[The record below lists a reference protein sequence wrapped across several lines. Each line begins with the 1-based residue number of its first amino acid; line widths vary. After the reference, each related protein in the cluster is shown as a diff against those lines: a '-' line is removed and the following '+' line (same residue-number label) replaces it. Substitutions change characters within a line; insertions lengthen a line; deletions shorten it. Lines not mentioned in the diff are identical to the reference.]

1 MPITLF
7 DSLTRETRELRR
19 PDPQNPRDVFSFYNC
34 GPTVYAPAH
43 IGNFRTFVINDV
55 LRRLLELEFGASH
68 VKHVRNLTDVDD
80 KTIRRAREEGRPLG
94 AVTQQWTDKFHA
106 DCAALNCLP
115 PNVEPTATGHIRE
128 QVDMI
133 DVLMKKGNAYRAADG
148 SVYFKVSSFGEYGH
162 LSRVKERELQPGS
175 ALNNPPVLRIRGVN
189 SISSGIYPPVVIDGV
204 TVFTGSAGGAVGND
218 PLAILSKTG
227 MDQGS
232 VFVATCVAAAVSTM
246 VMALYANYPIALAPG
261 MGINAFFAFTVVLA
275 YKYTWQQAL
284 AAVFC
289 SGVLFFL
296 ISVFRI
302 RQYVI
307 ESIPQNLKLAV
318 SAGVGLFLGIIA
330 LEEAKVVVANPAT
343 LVSMGDLKNPVAALA
358 LLGFVLIVALN
369 YRQVIGGTLI
379 GILAVTAV
387 GIPLG
392 LAHYSGIVSL
402 PPSIKPTLLQLDFSR
417 VFEGTF
423 LIVVFSILFI
433 DVFDNAGTLIGVT
446 HRTGLMKNGKLARMK
461 EALIS
466 DSFAAM
472 FGAAIGT
479 STTTS
484 YIESA
489 AGVSA
494 GGRTGLTA
502 AFVSIFFLLALLFA
516 PLAGMIP
523 AYATSAALLYVACVM
538 ARGLAEIDW
547 EDITEY
553 APAVVTAITMPLTY
567 SIATGIGL
575 GFITYALV
583 KLISGKVKDASPAV
597 IVLAVLFAIKFA
609 VSG

>member
-1 MPITLF
+1 
-7 DSLTRETRELRR
+7 
-19 PDPQNPRDVFSFYNC
+19 
-34 GPTVYAPAH
+34 
-43 IGNFRTFVINDV
+43 
-55 LRRLLELEFGASH
+55 
-68 VKHVRNLTDVDD
+68 
-80 KTIRRAREEGRPLG
+80 
-94 AVTQQWTDKFHA
+94 
-106 DCAALNCLP
+106 
-115 PNVEPTATGHIRE
+115 
-128 QVDMI
+128 
-133 DVLMKKGNAYRAADG
+133 
-148 SVYFKVSSFGEYGH
+148 
-162 LSRVKERELQPGS
+162 
-175 ALNNPPVLRIRGVN
+175 
-189 SISSGIYPPVVIDGV
+189 
-204 TVFTGSAGGAVGND
+204 
-218 PLAILSKTG
+218 
-227 MDQGS
+227 
-232 VFVATCVAAAVSTM
+232 
-246 VMALYANYPIALAPG
+246 
-261 MGINAFFAFTVVLA
+261 MGINAFFAFTVVLT

-307 ESIPQNLKLAV
+307 DSIPQNLKLAV

-330 LEEAKVVVANPAT
+330 LEEAKVVVDHPAT
-343 LVSMGDLKNPVAALA
+343 LVTLGDLRNPEAALM
-358 LLGFVLIVALN
+358 LLGFVLIAALN
-369 YRQVIGGTLI
+369 FRRVLGGTLI
-379 GILAVTAV
+379 GILVATVI
-387 GIPLG
+387 GLPFG
-392 LAHYSGIVSL
+392 LAKFTGVVSM
-402 PPSIKPTLLQLDFSR
+402 PPSIAPTLLQLDFSR
-417 VFEGTF
+417 LWELTF

-461 EALIS
+461 QALIS

-472 FGAAIGT
+472 FGAVIGT

-502 AFVSIFFLLALLFA
+502 AFVGLFFLLALFFA
-516 PLAGMIP
+516 PLAGMVP
-523 AYATSAALLYVACVM
+523 AYASAAALLYVACVM

-575 GFITYALV
+575 GFITYALC
-583 KLISGKVKDASPAV
+583 KIISGKAREASPAV
-597 IVLAVLFAIKFA
+597 MVLAGLFAIKFA
-609 VSG
+609 VTG

>member
-1 MPITLF
+1 MVKQAKRASRGDESQIVRGL
-7 DSLTRETRELRR
+7 DR
-19 PDPQNPRDVFSFYNC
+19 Y
-34 GPTVYAPAH
+34 
-43 IGNFRTFVINDV
+43 
-55 LRRLLELEFGASH
+55 FGLSGQG
-68 VKHVRNLTDVDD
+68 TDVR
-80 KTIRRAREEGRPLG
+80 TEFIA
-94 AVTQQWTDKFHA
+94 
-106 DCAALNCLP
+106 
-115 PNVEPTATGHIRE
+115 
-128 QVDMI
+128 
-133 DVLMKKGNAYRAADG
+133 
-148 SVYFKVSSFGEYGH
+148 
-162 LSRVKERELQPGS
+162 
-175 ALNNPPVLRIRGVN
+175 
-189 SISSGIYPPVVIDGV
+189 GV
-204 TVFTGSAGGAVGND
+204 TTFLTMVYIVFVN
-218 PLAILSKTG
+218 PIILGKTG
-227 MDQGS
+227 MDQGA
-232 VFVATCVAAAVSTM
+232 VFVATCVAAAVSTL

-261 MGINAFFAFTVVLA
+261 MGINAFFAFTVVLT

-307 ESIPQNLKLAV
+307 DAIPQNLKLAV

-330 LEEAKVVVANPAT
+330 LEEAKVVVDHPAT
-343 LVSMGDLKNPVAALA
+343 LVTLGDLTNPQPVLM
-358 LLGFVLIVALN
+358 LLGFVLIAGLN
-369 YRQVIGGTLI
+369 HRRILGGTLI
-379 GILAVTAV
+379 GILVVTAI
-387 GIPLG
+387 GLPFG
-392 LAHYSGIVSL
+392 LAQFTGVISV
-402 PPSIKPTLLQLDFSR
+402 PPSIAPTFLQLDFSR
-417 VFEGTF
+417 VTELTF
-423 LIVVFSILFI
+423 ITVVFSILFV

-446 HRTGLMKNGKLARMK
+446 HRTGLMQNGKLARMK

-472 FGAAIGT
+472 FGALIGT

-502 AFVSIFFLLALLFA
+502 AFVGLFFLLALFFV

-523 AYATSAALLYVACVM
+523 AYASAAALLYVACVM

-547 EDITEY
+547 EDVTEY

-575 GFITYALV
+575 GFITYTLA
-583 KLISGKVKDASPAV
+583 KLIGGKIRDAAPAIV
-597 IVLAVLFAIKFA
+597 VLAILFAVKFA
-609 VSG
+609 VVG

>member
-1 MPITLF
+1 MRGL
-7 DSLTRETRELRR
+7 DR
-19 PDPQNPRDVFSFYNC
+19 Y
-34 GPTVYAPAH
+34 
-43 IGNFRTFVINDV
+43 
-55 LRRLLELEFGASH
+55 FGLSGQG
-68 VKHVRNLTDVDD
+68 TDVR
-80 KTIRRAREEGRPLG
+80 TEFIA
-94 AVTQQWTDKFHA
+94 
-106 DCAALNCLP
+106 
-115 PNVEPTATGHIRE
+115 
-128 QVDMI
+128 
-133 DVLMKKGNAYRAADG
+133 
-148 SVYFKVSSFGEYGH
+148 
-162 LSRVKERELQPGS
+162 
-175 ALNNPPVLRIRGVN
+175 
-189 SISSGIYPPVVIDGV
+189 GV
-204 TVFTGSAGGAVGND
+204 TTFLTMVYIVFVN
-218 PLAILSKTG
+218 PIILGKTG
-227 MDQGS
+227 MDQGA
-232 VFVATCVAAAVSTM
+232 VFVATCVAAAVSTL

-261 MGINAFFAFTVVLA
+261 MGINAFFAFTVVLT

-307 ESIPQNLKLAV
+307 DAIPQNLKLAV

-330 LEEAKVVVANPAT
+330 LEEAKVVVDHPAT
-343 LVSMGDLKNPVAALA
+343 LVTLGDLTNPQPILM
-358 LLGFVLIVALN
+358 LLGFVLIAGLN
-369 YRQVIGGTLI
+369 HRRIMGGTLI
-379 GILAVTAV
+379 GILVVTAI
-387 GIPLG
+387 GLPFG
-392 LAHYSGIVSL
+392 LAQFTGVISV
-402 PPSIKPTLLQLDFSR
+402 PPSIAPTFLQLDFSR
-417 VFEGTF
+417 VTELTF
-423 LIVVFSILFI
+423 ITVVFSILFV

-446 HRTGLMKNGKLARMK
+446 HRTGLMQNGKLARMK

-472 FGAAIGT
+472 FGALIGT

-502 AFVSIFFLLALLFA
+502 AFVGLFFLLALFFA

-523 AYATSAALLYVACVM
+523 AYASAAALLYVACVM

-547 EDITEY
+547 EDVTEY

-575 GFITYALV
+575 GFITYTLA
-583 KLISGKVKDASPAV
+583 KLIGGKIRDAAPAIV
-597 IVLAVLFAIKFA
+597 VLAILFAVKFA
-609 VSG
+609 VVG

>member
-1 MPITLF
+1 MAKRANTKN
-7 DSLTRETRELRR
+7 E
-19 PDPQNPRDVFSFYNC
+19 
-34 GPTVYAPAH
+34 APFAAALD
-43 IGNFRTFVINDV
+43 RY
-55 LRRLLELEFGASH
+55 FGLAQQG
-68 VKHVRNLTDVDD
+68 TDVR
-80 KTIRRAREEGRPLG
+80 TEFIA
-94 AVTQQWTDKFHA
+94 
-106 DCAALNCLP
+106 
-115 PNVEPTATGHIRE
+115 
-128 QVDMI
+128 
-133 DVLMKKGNAYRAADG
+133 
-148 SVYFKVSSFGEYGH
+148 
-162 LSRVKERELQPGS
+162 
-175 ALNNPPVLRIRGVN
+175 
-189 SISSGIYPPVVIDGV
+189 GV
-204 TVFTGSAGGAVGND
+204 TTFLTMVYIVFVN
-218 PLAILSKTG
+218 PIILGKAG
-227 MDQGS
+227 MDQGA
-232 VFVATCVAAAVSTM
+232 VFVATCVAAAVSTL

-261 MGINAFFAFTVVLA
+261 MGINAFFAFTVVLT

-307 ESIPQNLKLAV
+307 DSIPQNLKLAV
-318 SAGVGLFLGIIA
+318 SAGVGMFLGIIA
-330 LEEAKVVVANPAT
+330 LEEAKVVVDHPAT
-343 LVSMGDLKNPVAALA
+343 LVTLGDLRNPEAFLM
-358 LLGFVLIVALN
+358 LLGFVLIAALN
-369 YRQVIGGTLI
+369 FRRVLGGTLI
-379 GILAVTAV
+379 GILAATII
-387 GIPLG
+387 GLPFG
-392 LAHYSGIVSL
+392 LAKFTGVVSM
-402 PPSIKPTLLQLDFSR
+402 PPSIAPTLLQLDFSR
-417 VFEGTF
+417 LWELTF
-423 LIVVFSILFI
+423 LIVVFSILFV

-472 FGAAIGT
+472 FGAVIGT

-502 AFVSIFFLLALLFA
+502 TFVGLFFLLALFFA
-516 PLAGMIP
+516 PLAGMVP
-523 AYATSAALLYVACVM
+523 AYASAAALFYVACVM

-575 GFITYALV
+575 GFITYALC
-583 KLISGKVKDASPAV
+583 KIISGKARDASPAAM
-597 IVLAVLFAIKFA
+597 VLAVLFAIKFA
-609 VSG
+609 VAG